1 VKYLLDRVLGL
12 AVLLAMS
19 VAGAVTF
26 LRHEVLYAWGLVWVS
41 AAALALLFGAGLGMS
56 LLFHDAW
63 RTSA

>member
-1 VKYLLDRVLGL
+1 MKYLLDRVLGL

-19 VAGAVTF
+19 VVGAFTF

-63 RTSA
+63 RSEV